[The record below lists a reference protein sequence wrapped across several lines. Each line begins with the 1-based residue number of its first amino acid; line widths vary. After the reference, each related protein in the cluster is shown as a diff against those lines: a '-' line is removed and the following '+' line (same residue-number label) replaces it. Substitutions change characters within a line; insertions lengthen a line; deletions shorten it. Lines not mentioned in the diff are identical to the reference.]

1 MIRKISFKAM
11 GSQMMAA
18 LESNSDQAEE
28 ILQQVPAWFEA
39 WEQSLS
45 RFRLD
50 SELSRLNHSK
60 GRMFH
65 VSETLLDVLKLSI
78 RVEGESNGL
87 ITPAVMNALETAGYS
102 QDFDQIGSSP
112 LHASREFSPVPGI
125 EEIILNEQEKWVILP
140 PEVRLDFGGVAK
152 GWAARQAALKLQVY
166 GAALVDAGGDIMTS
180 AALTD
185 GSPWPVAIADPFRP
199 DEDVEMLS
207 LTGEGVA
214 TSGQDYRVWKR
225 NGIRMHHIIDVRSGR
240 PVESDVYSATVV
252 APDVIEA
259 EMAAKMVLILGS
271 EAGLSWLEEQP
282 HLAGYIIKMD
292 NSKYTS
298 KHLSSYLWSQTCPT

>member
-1 MIRKISFKAM
+1 M

-18 LESNSDQAEE
+18 LESNSDQAEA
-28 ILQQVPAWFEA
+28 ILQQVPAWFED

-50 SELSRLNHSK
+50 SELSRLNRSQ
-60 GRMFH
+60 GRIFR
-65 VSETLLDVLKLSI
+65 VSETLLEVLKLSI

-112 LHASREFSPVPGI
+112 FQASREFSPVPGI
-125 EEIILNEQEKWVILP
+125 EGIILNEQEKWVILP
-140 PEVRLDFGGVAK
+140 PDVRLDFGGVAK
-152 GWAARQAALKLQVY
+152 GWAARQAALKLQEY
-166 GAALVDAGGDIMTS
+166 GPALVDAGGDIMTS
-180 AALTD
+180 TALSD

-214 TSGQDYRVWKR
+214 TSGQDYRVWNR
-225 NGIRMHHIIDVRSGR
+225 NGIRMHHIIDVRTGR
-240 PVESDVYSATVV
+240 PVESDVYTATVI
-252 APDVIEA
+252 APDVVEA

-271 EAGLSWLEEQP
+271 EAGLSWLEDQP
-282 HLAGYIIKMD
+282 NLAGYIIKMD
-292 NSKYTS
+292 NSKLIS
-298 KHLSSYLWSQTCPT
+298 KHLSSYLWSQTCPI